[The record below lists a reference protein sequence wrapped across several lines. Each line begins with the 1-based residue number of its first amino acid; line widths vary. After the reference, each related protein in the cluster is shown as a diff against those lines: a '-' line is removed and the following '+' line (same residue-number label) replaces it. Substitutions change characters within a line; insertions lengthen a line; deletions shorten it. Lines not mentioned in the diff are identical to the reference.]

1 MTLYLPVMLPGSCK
15 LQEPWN
21 ADLPVSGQV
30 REVSRTAEL
39 QLPVW
44 IHWGMEEDW
53 LIPSSPKHDNET
65 GFTLDMWMKRNGKEE
80 MIPDNW
86 NDIPFE
92 ANGPHKR
99 FLDRRMEKEGT
110 APVWF
115 TQVDYMPHATMPEM
129 SFRIWEQFFS
139 KFC

>member
-15 LQEPWN
+15 LQKPGD
-21 ADLPVSGQV
+21 ADLTVLGQV
-30 REVSRTAEL
+30 REVSRSSEL

-44 IHWGMEEDW
+44 MHWGMEEDW
-53 LIPSSPKHDNET
+53 LIPAVPGHDNET

-92 ANGPHKR
+92 TNGPHKR
-99 FLDRRMEKEGT
+99 FLDRRMEKEET